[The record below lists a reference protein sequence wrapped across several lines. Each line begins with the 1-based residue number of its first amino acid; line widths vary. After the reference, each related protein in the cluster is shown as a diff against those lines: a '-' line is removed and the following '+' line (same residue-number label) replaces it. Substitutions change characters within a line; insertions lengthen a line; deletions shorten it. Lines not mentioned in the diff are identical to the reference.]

1 MRKKVERYI
10 LRQEGVSIHKENDS
24 GSTYYK
30 VGSQKIRV
38 SDHQNFAFTAPN
50 TLEVLLPSNTSNIIL
65 VIGGR
70 FAIVD
75 YVRFKEFIRTFTFIA
90 LYTKPIN
97 MPKPEKPVITRLD
110 PSVITGLDPSGL
122 TEKQIAGL
130 KNLISIYRTQNSGR
144 K

>member
-10 LRQEGVSIHKENDS
+10 LRQEGVSIHKENGS

-30 VGSQKIRV
+30 VGSQRIRV
-38 SDHQNFAFTAPN
+38 SDHQNCAFSDPN
-50 TLEVLLPSNTSNIIL
+50 TLEVLLPGNTSSIIL

-97 MPKPEKPVITRLD
+97 MPKPEKVVKP
-110 PSVITGLDPSGL
+110 VITGLDSSGL
-122 TEKQIAGL
+122 TKKQIAGL
-130 KNLISIYRTQNSGR
+130 NRLIVSYKAQNSGR

>member
-10 LRQEGVSIHKENDS
+10 LRQEGVYIHKENDS

-30 VGSQKIRV
+30 VGSQRIRV
-38 SDHQNFAFTAPN
+38 SDHQNCAFSDPN
-50 TLEVLLPSNTSNIIL
+50 TLEVLLPGNTGSIIL

-97 MPKPEKPVITRLD
+97 MPKSKKVVKQ
-110 PSVITGLDPSGL
+110 VITGLDSSGL
-122 TEKQIAGL
+122 TEKQITHL
-130 KNLISIYRTQNSGR
+130 KSLIGNYRAQNNRG

>member
-30 VGSQKIRV
+30 VGSQRIRV
-38 SDHQNFAFTAPN
+38 SDHQNCAFSVPN
-50 TLEVLLPSNTSNIIL
+50 TLEVLLPGNTDNIIL

-70 FAIVD
+70 FATVD
-75 YVRFKEFIRTFTFIA
+75 YARFKEFIRTFTFIA

-97 MPKPEKPVITRLD
+97 MPKPEKV
-110 PSVITGLDPSGL
+110 VITGLDPSGL
-122 TEKQIAGL
+122 TEKQIAHL
-130 KNLISIYRTQNSGR
+130 KSLIGNYRAQNNRG

>member
-10 LRQEGVSIHKENDS
+10 LRQEGVSIQKEHDS

-38 SDHQNFAFTAPN
+38 SDHQNCAFSVPN
-50 TLEVLLPSNTSNIIL
+50 TLEVLLPGNTGNIIL

-75 YVRFKEFIRTFTFIA
+75 YIKFKEFIRTFTFIA

-97 MPKPEKPVITRLD
+97 MPKPKKVVK
-110 PSVITGLDPSGL
+110 SVITGLDPTGL

-130 KNLISIYRTQNSGR
+130 KSLISSYRSQNNRR

>member
-10 LRQEGVSIHKENDS
+10 LRQEGVSIQKENDS
-24 GSTYYK
+24 GSTYYR
-30 VGSQKIRV
+30 VGSQRIRV
-38 SDHQNFAFTAPN
+38 SDHQTFAFSVPN
-50 TLEVLLPSNTSNIIL
+50 TLEVLLPGNTGNIIL

-97 MPKPEKPVITRLD
+97 MPKPEKV
-110 PSVITGLDPSGL
+110 VITGLDPSGL
-122 TEKQIAGL
+122 TEKQIAHL
-130 KNLISIYRTQNSGR
+130 KSLIGNYRAQNNRG

>member
-1 MRKKVERYI
+1 MRRKVERYI
-10 LRQEGVSIHKENDS
+10 LRQEGVSIQKENDS
-24 GSTYYK
+24 GSIYYK

-38 SDHQNFAFTAPN
+38 SDHQSCAFSDPN
-50 TLEVLLPSNTSNIIL
+50 TLEVLLPGNTDNIIL

-90 LYTKPIN
+90 LYTKLIN
-97 MPKPEKPVITRLD
+97 MPKPKK
-110 PSVITGLDPSGL
+110 VITGLDPSGL
-122 TEKQIAGL
+122 TKKQIAGL
-130 KNLISIYRTQNSGR
+130 NSLIVSYRAQNNRR

>member
-30 VGSQKIRV
+30 VGSQRIRV
-38 SDHQNFAFTAPN
+38 SDHQNCAFSVPN
-50 TLEVLLPSNTSNIIL
+50 TLEVLLPGNTGNIIL

-75 YVRFKEFIRTFTFIA
+75 YIKFKEFIRTFTFIA

-97 MPKPEKPVITRLD
+97 MPKPEKVVK
-110 PSVITGLDPSGL
+110 SVITGLDPTGL

-130 KNLISIYRTQNSGR
+130 KSLISSYRSQNNRR

>member
-10 LRQEGVSIHKENDS
+10 LRQEGVSIYKENDS

-38 SDHQNFAFTAPN
+38 SDHQNFAFSVPN

-97 MPKPEKPVITRLD
+97 MPKPEKPVIT
-110 PSVITGLDPSGL
+110 GLDPSGL

-130 KNLISIYRTQNSGR
+130 KNLISLYRAQNSGR

>member
-30 VGSQKIRV
+30 VGSQRIRV
-38 SDHQNFAFTAPN
+38 SDHQNCAFSVPN
-50 TLEVLLPSNTSNIIL
+50 TLEVLLPGNTGNIIL

-75 YVRFKEFIRTFTFIA
+75 YIKFKEFIRTFTFIA

-97 MPKPEKPVITRLD
+97 MPKPEKL
-110 PSVITGLDPSGL
+110 VITGLHPTGL
-122 TEKQIAGL
+122 TEKQIASL
-130 KNLISIYRTQNSGR
+130 KNLISSYRSQNNM
-144 K
+144 KK

>member
-24 GSTYYK
+24 GSIYYK

-38 SDHQNFAFTAPN
+38 SDHQNCVFSDPN
-50 TLEVLLPSNTSNIIL
+50 TLEVLIPGNTDNIIL
-65 VIGGR
+65 VVGGR
-70 FAIVD
+70 YAIVN
-75 YVRFKEFIRTFTFIA
+75 YIRFKEFIRTFTFIA

-97 MPKPEKPVITRLD
+97 MPKPEKVVK
-110 PSVITGLDPSGL
+110 SVITGLDPTGL

-130 KNLISIYRTQNSGR
+130 KSLISSYRSQNNGR

>member
-10 LRQEGVSIHKENDS
+10 LRQEGVSIQKENDS

-30 VGSQKIRV
+30 VGSQRIRV
-38 SDHQNFAFTAPN
+38 SDHQTFAFSVPN
-50 TLEVLLPSNTSNIIL
+50 TLEVLLPGNTGSIIL

-97 MPKPEKPVITRLD
+97 MPKPEKV
-110 PSVITGLDPSGL
+110 VITGLDPSGL
-122 TEKQIAGL
+122 TEKQIAHL
-130 KNLISIYRTQNSGR
+130 KSLIGNYRAQNNRG

>member
-1 MRKKVERYI
+1 MRKKVERYL
-10 LRQEGVSIHKENDS
+10 LRQEGVSIQKENDS

-38 SDHQNFAFTAPN
+38 SDHQNLTFSAPN
-50 TLEVLLPSNTSNIIL
+50 TLEILLPGNTNNIIL

-70 FAIVD
+70 FAIVN
-75 YVRFKEFIRTFTFIA
+75 YVRFKEFIRTFAFIA

-97 MPKPEKPVITRLD
+97 MPKPEKV
-110 PSVITGLDPSGL
+110 VITGLDSSGL
-122 TEKQIAGL
+122 TEKQIAYL
-130 KNLISIYRTQNSGR
+130 KSLIGNYRAQNNRG

>member
-10 LRQEGVSIHKENDS
+10 LRQEGVSIQKENDS

-30 VGSQKIRV
+30 VGSQRIRV
-38 SDHQNFAFTAPN
+38 SDHQTFAFSVPN
-50 TLEVLLPSNTSNIIL
+50 TLEVLLPGNTDNIIL

-97 MPKPEKPVITRLD
+97 MSKPEKV
-110 PSVITGLDPSGL
+110 VITGLDTSGL

-130 KNLISIYRTQNSGR
+130 KSTISLYRAQNNER

>member
-24 GSTYYK
+24 GSIYYK
-30 VGSQKIRV
+30 VGSQRIRV
-38 SDHQNFAFTAPN
+38 SDHKACAFSDPN
-50 TLEVLLPSNTSNIIL
+50 TLEVLLPGNTGNIIL

-97 MPKPEKPVITRLD
+97 MPKPEKVVQ
-110 PSVITGLDPSGL
+110 SVTTGLDFSGL

-130 KNLISIYRTQNSGR
+130 KSLIGNYRAQNSGR

>member
-10 LRQEGVSIHKENDS
+10 LRQEGVSIQKENDS
-24 GSTYYK
+24 GSIYYK
-30 VGSQKIRV
+30 VGSQRIRV
-38 SDHQNFAFTAPN
+38 SDHKACAFSDPN
-50 TLEVLLPSNTSNIIL
+50 TLEVLLPGNTGNIIL

-97 MPKPEKPVITRLD
+97 IPKPEKVVK
-110 PSVITGLDPSGL
+110 PSTTGLDSSGL

-130 KNLISIYRTQNSGR
+130 KSLISSYRAQYSGR

>member
-10 LRQEGVSIHKENDS
+10 LRQKGVSIHKENNS

-30 VGSQKIRV
+30 VGSQRIRV
-38 SDHQNFAFTAPN
+38 SDHQNCAFSAPN
-50 TLEVLLPSNTSNIIL
+50 TLEVLLPGNTGSIIL

-90 LYTKPIN
+90 LYTKHIN
-97 MPKPEKPVITRLD
+97 MPKQEKVVKP
-110 PSVITGLDPSGL
+110 VITGLDSSGL
-122 TEKQIAGL
+122 TEKQIASL
-130 KNLISIYRTQNSGR
+130 KNLISSYRAQNSER

>member
-10 LRQEGVSIHKENDS
+10 LRQEGVSIQKEHDS

-30 VGSQKIRV
+30 VGSQRIRV
-38 SDHQNFAFTAPN
+38 SDHQNCAFSVPN
-50 TLEVLLPSNTSNIIL
+50 TLEVLLPGNTGNIIL

-75 YVRFKEFIRTFTFIA
+75 YIKFKEFIRTFTFIA

-97 MPKPEKPVITRLD
+97 MPKPEKVVQ
-110 PSVITGLDPSGL
+110 SVTTGLDLTGL
-122 TEKQIAGL
+122 TGRQIASL
-130 KNLISIYRTQNSGR
+130 NSITSRYRSQNNRR

>member
-30 VGSQKIRV
+30 VGSQRIRV
-38 SDHQNFAFTAPN
+38 SDHQNCAFSVPN
-50 TLEVLLPSNTSNIIL
+50 TLEVLLPGNTGNIIL

-97 MPKPEKPVITRLD
+97 MPKPEKVVK
-110 PSVITGLDPSGL
+110 SVITGLDPTGL

-130 KNLISIYRTQNSGR
+130 KSLISSYRSQNNRR